1 MEVILCGKVEF
12 EVLLRCKIW
21 VHTCIN
27 IVYIRAVEKKKLFCL
42 LWVDTT
48 VT

>member
-12 EVLLRCKIW
+12 EVLLRWKIW

-27 IVYIRAVEKKKLFCL
+27 IVYIRAVEKK
-42 LWVDTT
+42 
-48 VT
+48 